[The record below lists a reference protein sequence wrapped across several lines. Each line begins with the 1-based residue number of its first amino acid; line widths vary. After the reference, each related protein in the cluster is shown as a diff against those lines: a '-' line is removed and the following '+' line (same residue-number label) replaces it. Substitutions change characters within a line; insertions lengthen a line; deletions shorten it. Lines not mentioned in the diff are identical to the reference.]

1 VNRTLDQL
9 GLDDVFGE
17 GGLFARELSGHEPRP
32 EQRAMAELVAHGLAH
47 GGVSLVEA
55 GTGTGKTFAYLVPAL
70 LSDRRVVISTG
81 TRALQDQ
88 IALRDVPTLARI
100 LGEPEL
106 PVAVLKGLSNYVCLR
121 RYHELRE
128 SAESVRRA
136 ELARHL
142 PVLEAFVQRAQ
153 RAGTSHATRGEA
165 SELPEVPEDAALW
178 SLVLSGADTR
188 VGTRCRFH
196 DQCFVTRARAE
207 AEAAQIVV
215 VNHHLFFADLA
226 LRSRG
231 ASVIPPYDAVIFDEA
246 HQLGDVMTEHF
257 GLVVSAG
264 RVDRLVRDADR
275 TMSALRVESELSE
288 RLLRVVLLRTS
299 DLVEALGKLRG
310 RVSSEGR
317 RALGSEDREA
327 LSDRLYDLEAALE
340 AIGAHV
346 RGTIDDEVR
355 GHEALA
361 ALARRFDDLRND
373 LLVVIEGGHGLVVW
387 IEHPRGRGARGG
399 SVLGASPVDVAR
411 AFREEVLERTRTVVL
426 TSATLSSALGPSK
439 EERKSQPALVELEL
453 RIVRDEPEPAPPH
466 EDAQDDARARASD
479 SPFAFV
485 RRELGIE
492 GEVDELVLPSPFD
505 YQSQAALYL
514 PALPDPRD
522 PAFSAAAR
530 EEVEALALASGGGA
544 FVLTTSVRV
553 LDDLSRHLAPGF
565 RRRGLEVLVQGELP
579 KHDLLERFRAHGH
592 AVLFATLG
600 FWEGVDVPGH
610 ALRLVVLDRVPFDVP
625 TDPLVR
631 ARCERIEE
639 DGGSAFKEHL
649 LPSAALT
656 LRQGFGRLVRT
667 RSDRGLVAILDARL
681 RSKGYGK
688 LLLRALPD
696 ARRLEAR
703 DEALAFLHAVRSGGL
718 QG

>member
-1 VNRTLDQL
+1 VTGTLDQL
-9 GLDDVFGE
+9 RLEDVFGE
-17 GGLFARELSGHEPRP
+17 AGLFASKLPGHEPRP
-32 EQRAMAELVAHGLAH
+32 EQRAMAELVEHGLAH
-47 GGVSLVEA
+47 GGVSLIEA

-70 LSDRRVVISTG
+70 LSEQRVVISTG

-88 IALRDVPTLARI
+88 IGLRDVPALAEI
-100 LGEPEL
+100 LGEPAL

-121 RYHELRE
+121 RYHELRQ

-142 PVLEAFVQRAQ
+142 PVLEPFVERAQ
-153 RAGTSHATRGEA
+153 SGGMRGEA
-165 SELPEVPEDAALW
+165 SELPELPEDAALW

-188 VGTRCRFH
+188 VGARCRFH
-196 DQCFVTRARAE
+196 ESCFVTRARAE

-226 LRSRG
+226 LRARG

-257 GLVVSAG
+257 GLAVGAA

-310 RVSSEGR
+310 RAASEGR
-317 RALGSEDREA
+317 RALTSEDREA
-327 LSDRLYDLEAALE
+327 LLDRLLDLEASLE

-346 RGTIDDEVR
+346 RGTIDEEAR

-361 ALARRFDDLRND
+361 ALARRLDDLRND
-373 LLVVIEGGHGLVVW
+373 LLVIVEGGHGLVVW
-387 IEHPRGRGARGG
+387 IEHPRRGARGG
-399 SVLGASPVDVAR
+399 PILGASPVDVAR
-411 AFREEVLERTRTVVL
+411 SFREEVLARTRTVIL
-426 TSATLSSALGPSK
+426 TSATLSAALEGAPRAPGPGSAPAVEVALERRVVR
-439 EERKSQPALVELEL
+439 EEPIGEPVGAAPR
-453 RIVRDEPEPAPPH
+453 VR
-466 EDAQDDARARASD
+466 
-479 SPFAFV
+479 SPFAYV

-505 YQSQAALYL
+505 YRSQAALYL
-514 PALPDPRD
+514 PPLPDPRE
-522 PAFSAAAR
+522 PGFALAAR
-530 EEVEALALASGGGA
+530 EEVEALTLASGGGA
-544 FVLTTSVRV
+544 FVLTTSVRA
-553 LDDLSRHLAPGF
+553 LDELSRQLGPVL
-565 RRRGLEVLVQGELP
+565 RRQGIDVLTQGELP
-579 KHDLLERFRAHGH
+579 KHDLLGRFRAHGH
-592 AVLFATLG
+592 AALFATLG

-639 DGGSAFKEHL
+639 EGGSAFKEHL

-667 RSDRGLVAILDARL
+667 RSDRGLVAILDGRM
-681 RSKGYGK
+681 RSRGYGK

-696 ARRLEAR
+696 AHRLEHR
-703 DEALAFLHAVRSGGL
+703 EEALAFLRAVRNGEPRSATSPR
-718 QG
+718 

>member
-1 VNRTLDQL
+1 VSRTLDQL
-9 GLDDVFGE
+9 GLDDVFGD
-17 GGLFARELSGHEPRP
+17 GGLFAQKLSGHEPRP

-70 LSDRRVVISTG
+70 LSDQRVVISTG

-88 IALRDVPTLARI
+88 IALRDVPALARI

-121 RYHELRE
+121 RFHELRE

-142 PVLEAFVQRAQ
+142 PVLESFVARAQ
-153 RAGTSHATRGEA
+153 SGLGARGEA
-165 SELPEVPEDAALW
+165 SELLEVPEDAALW

-188 VGTRCRFH
+188 VGARCRFH

-207 AEAAQIVV
+207 AAAAQIVV

-246 HQLGDVMTEHF
+246 HQLADVMTEHF

-275 TMSALRVESELSE
+275 TMAALRVESELSE

-299 DLVEALGKLRG
+299 DLVEALGRLRG
-310 RVSSEGR
+310 RASSDAR
-317 RALGSEDREA
+317 RALSSEDREA
-327 LSDRLYDLEAALE
+327 LSDRLYDLEASLE
-340 AIGAHV
+340 AIGSHV

-387 IEHPRGRGARGG
+387 IEHPRGRGVRGG
-399 SVLGASPVDVAR
+399 SILGASPVDVAR
-411 AFREEVLERTRTVVL
+411 PFREEVLERTRTVVL
-426 TSATLSSALGPSK
+426 TSATLGASLSAPSAMSPASRAERQSEPGEARVVR
-439 EERKSQPALVELEL
+439 EEQ
-453 RIVRDEPEPAPPH
+453 EPLAAP
-466 EDAQDDARARASD
+466 DDVDDTRARLTT

-492 GEVDELVLPSPFD
+492 GEVDELVLHSPFD
-505 YQSQAALYL
+505 YQRQAALYL
-514 PALPDPRD
+514 PELPDPRD
-522 PAFSAAAR
+522 PAFAAAAR
-530 EEVEALALASGGGA
+530 EEVESLALASGGGA
-544 FVLTTSVRV
+544 FVLTTSLRV

-703 DEALAFLHAVRSGGL
+703 ADALDFLHAVRSGGF

>member
-1 VNRTLDQL
+1 MTRTLDQL

-17 GGLFARELSGHEPRP
+17 GGLFAQGLVGHEPRP
-32 EQRAMAELVAHGLAH
+32 EQRAMAELVAHGLSH
-47 GGVSLVEA
+47 GGVSLIEA

-70 LSDRRVVISTG
+70 LSDQRVVISTG

-88 IALRDVPTLARI
+88 IALRDVPALARI

-153 RAGTSHATRGEA
+153 RAGPSLATRGEA

-188 VGTRCRFH
+188 VGARCRFH

-207 AEAAQIVV
+207 AEAAQVVV

-231 ASVIPPYDAVIFDEA
+231 ASVIPPYDAVVFDEA

-257 GLVVSAG
+257 GFVVSAG

-275 TMSALRVESELSE
+275 TMAALRVESEVSE

-310 RVSSEGR
+310 RAASDGR

-355 GHEALA
+355 GHEALS
-361 ALARRFDDLRND
+361 ALARRFDELRND

-426 TSATLSSALGPSK
+426 TSATLSSSLASASP
-439 EERKSQPALVELEL
+439 ERKSQPSPEALEPRL
-453 RIVRDEPEPAPPH
+453 VRDEHEAPQEAL
-466 EDAQDDARARASD
+466 EDARTRLD

-492 GEVDELVLPSPFD
+492 GEIDELVLPSPFD
-505 YQSQAALYL
+505 YARQAALYL
-514 PALPDPRD
+514 PELPDPRA
-522 PAFSAAAR
+522 PEFAALAR

-544 FVLTTSVRV
+544 FVLTTSLRV
-553 LDDLSRHLAPGF
+553 LDDLSRHLGPSF
-565 RRRGLEVLVQGELP
+565 RRQGLEVLVQGELP

-631 ARCERIEE
+631 ARCEQIERE
-639 DGGSAFKEHL
+639 GGSAFKEHL

-667 RSDRGLVAILDARL
+667 RSDRGLVAILDGRM

-703 DEALAFLHAVRSGGL
+703 ADALAFLHAVRDGGSAP
-718 QG
+718 